1 MTKERGGTPPQKAMT
16 KTIDPWHSRPLDVHR
31 WSDHPEVGK
40 IVDKLWGE
48 FFPTQ
53 TGTSRGPKQKTTSKD
68 QLKVLILDLYV
79 AWLDDPMLCIGVSLS
94 SNAWRANSRYN
105 ALHISKKIVPI
116 IKTLH
121 GEGLLDLTKHS
132 HSGPGHKYNH
142 TTRIRA
148 SEKLQER
155 FRKVKLERDDIGRA
169 EGEEIIV
176 LKDDDKNQIEYE
188 DTLATN
194 QMREDLTAYNT
205 LLANSFI
212 DFPDPQEPVIAKD
225 NDDDTLDIH
234 IGTGTTRTHRIF
246 SRNRWDMHGRFY
258 GGWWQ
263 RINSETRARINI
275 DDEPTVEVD
284 FVGLHIAI
292 LYAEAGKKLNFDPYL
307 VSDKNLLSYPP
318 KLRRKLT
325 KALALIAINAKDKTK
340 AYQAFREGFPAKHL
354 GSRISNGVLDKLL
367 TAFLDRNPI
376 LKGKMFTD
384 QGIRLMHLDGQIT
397 SRIHNHFTKKGIPV
411 LSVHDS
417 YIIDFLK
424 VAELRQAMA
433 DASKTVVGR
442 PLATSIK
449 LPGRKEFEW
458 VSDSDLQVYIDN
470 NLNAHRC
477 DGYVERLESFEA
489 RTGRNLGRDYSIPPP
504 GEDGD
509 PD

>member
-1 MTKERGGTPPQKAMT
+1 MT
-16 KTIDPWHSRPLDVHR
+16 KTIDPWHSRPIDVHR

-79 AWLDDPMLCIGVSLS
+79 AWLDDPTLCIGVSLS
-94 SNAWRANSRYN
+94 SNAWQTGSRYN
-105 ALHISKKIVPI
+105 ALHISKKILPV

-121 GEGLLDLTKHS
+121 DEGLLDLTKHS

-155 FRKVKLERDDIGRA
+155 FRKAKLERDDIGRA
-169 EGEEIIV
+169 EGEEIII
-176 LKDDDKNQIEYE
+176 LKDDKNKQIEYE
-188 DTLATN
+188 DTPVTN
-194 QMREDLTAYNT
+194 QMREELTAYNT
-205 LLANSFI
+205 LITNSFI
-212 DFPDPQEPVIAKD
+212 DIPDLQEPVIAKGKAAA
-225 NDDDTLDIH
+225 TLDIH

-246 SRNRWDMHGRFY
+246 SRGDWDKHGRFY

-263 RINSETRARINI
+263 RISSETRARINI

-307 VSDKNLLSYPP
+307 VSGKNLLSHPP
-318 KLRRKLT
+318 KLTRRFT
-325 KALALIAINAKDKTK
+325 KALSLIAINAKDKTK
-340 AYQAFREGFPAKHL
+340 AYQAFRENFSSMPAGRNITNK
-354 GSRISNGVLDKLL
+354 SLDKLL
-367 TAFLDRNPI
+367 DAFLARNPV
-376 LKGKMFTD
+376 LEGKLFTD

-417 YIIDFLK
+417 YIIDFRK
-424 VAELRQAMA
+424 VDELRKAMA
-433 DASKTVVGR
+433 EASKAVVGR

-449 LPGRKEFEW
+449 LPGREEFEW
-458 VSDSDLQVYIDN
+458 VSDYDLQVYIDN

-477 DGYVERLESFEA
+477 DGYVERLEAFEA

-504 GEDGD
+504 GDDNDDGD
-509 PD
+509 PDWA